1 MGPGLIG
8 LAEIGHFSLALG
20 LASALVMATLPLI
33 GAQTGNGE
41 MLRAGRM
48 AAGLL
53 TAQVLLAFIM
63 LTIAFL
69 RSDFS
74 VELVAS
80 HSHSLKPLLYKISGV
95 WGNHEGSLLLWVLI
109 LSLFSLMVA
118 LRRSIEP
125 RRQGRVLAVQGMIAV
140 AFLRFLFCSPSNP
153 FCGWKHRR
161 LMATGSTRCCRT
173 PASLFPS
180 ADALHRLCR
189 AFSGLQLCCRR
200 PARRQGRQ
208 RLGE

>member
-140 AFLRFLFCSPSNP
+140 AFLLFVLLTSNP

-173 PASLFPS
+173 RPRLSS

-200 PARRQGRQ
+200 PARRQG
-208 RLGE
+208 

>member
-118 LRRSIEP
+118 LRR
-125 RRQGRVLAVQGMIAV
+125 
-140 AFLRFLFCSPSNP
+140 
-153 FCGWKHRR
+153 
-161 LMATGSTRCCRT
+161 
-173 PASLFPS
+173 
-180 ADALHRLCR
+180 
-189 AFSGLQLCCRR
+189 
-200 PARRQGRQ
+200 
-208 RLGE
+208 